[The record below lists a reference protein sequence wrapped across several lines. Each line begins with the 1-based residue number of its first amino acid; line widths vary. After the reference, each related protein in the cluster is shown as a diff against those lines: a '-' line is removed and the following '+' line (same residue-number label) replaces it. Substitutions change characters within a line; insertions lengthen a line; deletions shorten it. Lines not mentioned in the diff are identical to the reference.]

1 VRRITHNGI
10 TYSVTDEEAE
20 AWELSNQIIKQIID
34 KYGIKKGSIDAVKA
48 AMDEFG
54 ATITDPLTTATIRYG
69 VTPTATA
76 SMIRPRGKIGRL
88 TVPYDRQSDVTVYGL
103 GMPSGARVLR
113 TIPSEDMLFVTVEY
127 EVP

>member
-69 VTPTATA
+69 VTPAATA
-76 SMIRPRGKIGRL
+76 AMIRPRGKIGRL
-88 TVPYDRQSDVTVYGL
+88 TVPVSAKEDVVTRGL
-103 GMPSGARVLR
+103 GLPNPCIIRKVEYSTDGMFA
-113 TIPSEDMLFVTVEY
+113 TVEY